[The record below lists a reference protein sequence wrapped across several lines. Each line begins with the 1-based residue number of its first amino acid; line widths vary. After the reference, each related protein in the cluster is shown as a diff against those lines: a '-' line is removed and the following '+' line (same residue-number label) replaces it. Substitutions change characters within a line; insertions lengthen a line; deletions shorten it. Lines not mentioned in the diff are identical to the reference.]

1 MLYSIFEQNESE
13 KNMKVIKLFG
23 EIISF
28 FWFWLVLIVVL
39 PLFLWR
45 IAKEQEH
52 ERVSS
57 VRTRDSQ

>member
-28 FWFWLVLIVVL
+28 LWFWLIVIVVL

-45 IAKEQEH
+45 IAKEQDND
-52 ERVSS
+52 RVSS
-57 VRTRDSQ
+57 VRPRDSQ